1 MHARH
6 RSAIILG
13 ILALGLFLV
22 RWPLDD
28 AVSDPN
34 TWKWR
39 PSPTEGTDFF
49 TSVFRGGGGTPAVFA
64 MLGGQRYMVANIMW
78 NYSDV
83 LFHKGQLREM
93 VDPLEAT
100 VALNPS
106 FTEAW
111 SLYSWHLA
119 WNIYSSTTDPVE
131 KKKWMDAGIVV
142 TKRAIAANP
151 DVPSHRTDLARIYME
166 REGNYRKAL
175 AVMQPVVESGRFKPR
190 PPEMQST
197 ADPSHADIQS
207 TADPSH
213 DDGSHQDPNFDG
225 YDENYWD
232 PYFDGHRL
240 AIIYR
245 KLCIFTGDW
254 SYLEKAIATYQRC
267 LQLNPKDKS
276 APRVIRDLQ
285 RNMHNAQWLARQRQI
300 EGQVR
305 VNFGWKPIPYGK
317 SMEEI
322 FPDGDP
328 ALETAAK

>member
-28 AVSDPN
+28 AVSNSN

-39 PSPTEGTDFF
+39 PSPTEGADFF

-142 TKRAIAANP
+142 AKRAIAANP
-151 DVPSHRTDLARIYME
+151 NVPSHRRDLAYLYSD

-175 AVMQPVVESGRFKPR
+175 AVMQPVVESGRFKPM
-190 PPEMQST
+190 PPNMQGTSDQDT
-197 ADPSHADIQS
+197 SSVDYQDPSF
-207 TADPSH
+207 
-213 DDGSHQDPNFDG
+213 NG
-225 YDENYWD
+225 YGENYWD

-240 AIIYR
+240 GIIYK

-254 SYLEKAIATYQRC
+254 SYLEKALATYQRC
-267 LQLNPKDKS
+267 LKYNPKDKS
-276 APRVIRDLQ
+276 APKIIKDLH

-305 VNFGWKPIPYGK
+305 ANFGWTPIPYGK
-317 SMEEI
+317 SIEEI

-328 ALETAAK
+328 ELKTSAK